1 MIAMTDEGAAS
12 FFTRLAP
19 IAISISS
26 LDNASGFLSAVI
38 CSARGIIA
46 ELDILPRRADKTLE
60 NE

>member
-1 MIAMTDEGAAS
+1 MTDEGAAS

-26 LDNASGFLSAVI
+26 LDNASGFWCAVM
-38 CSARGIIA
+38 CRARAIVA
-46 ELDILPRRADKTLE
+46 ELDLLLRRANETSE